1 MYNHI
6 NKIFFSFIFIYLIVG
21 ISLSIT
27 TGISHDEIHE
37 QQTWE
42 INLKAIKSFF
52 IDNNGYEELLNYKD
66 RYFGIA
72 FHLISQPIQFL
83 TFKFVSNI
91 NSMSDAGAYLV
102 SRHIAIFLIFTI
114 SGLCFYRLCNKIS
127 ENYYFSILSTIIYL
141 LYPYLFGHAQM
152 NPKDIPLLSFWLICT
167 YSSLSIFDNYLSLNK
182 FQIRKILLLSFLTVF
197 LVSIRL
203 VGILIFLQYLISFL
217 LLIDIKKINFF
228 EFLKKNIK
236 LIFIFFISFFI
247 FLYLL
252 NPILWK
258 NPLEIINGLNW
269 FSKYK
274 IEVCTLTL
282 GDCMKSLNLT
292 YKYYFIWLFFKLPIF
307 IIFGFLL
314 FPFVEKKLFLNNKI
328 KLYYLSLFISLF
340 SILFILILA
349 KVAIYDE
356 LRHIMFLFP
365 IIFILS
371 LFNFYRFNNKFFY
384 TFAIILIPFLIIDNF
399 KLNRYQYTWLNSFA
413 RYTDIQKNFE
423 LDYWGI
429 SNKNLQK
436 SILNISEKENID
448 SSSCVYGDIYSKAF
462 LENKNFTCFKSYS
475 SIDNPEKR
483 PFFAYQNI
491 RNLKKSD
498 PKDCS
503 LKYLEQYN
511 YLFFD
516 QKLIMGKV
524 WLCN

>member
-1 MYNHI
+1 
-6 NKIFFSFIFIYLIVG
+6 
-21 ISLSIT
+21 
-27 TGISHDEIHE
+27 
-37 QQTWE
+37 
-42 INLKAIKSFF
+42 
-52 IDNNGYEELLNYKD
+52 
-66 RYFGIA
+66 
-72 FHLISQPIQFL
+72 
-83 TFKFVSNI
+83 
-91 NSMSDAGAYLV
+91 
-102 SRHIAIFLIFTI
+102 
-114 SGLCFYRLCNKIS
+114 
-127 ENYYFSILSTIIYL
+127 
-141 LYPYLFGHAQM
+141 
-152 NPKDIPLLSFWLICT
+152 
-167 YSSLSIFDNYLSLNK
+167 
-182 FQIRKILLLSFLTVF
+182 
-197 LVSIRL
+197 
-203 VGILIFLQYLISFL
+203 
-217 LLIDIKKINFF
+217 
-228 EFLKKNIK
+228 
-236 LIFIFFISFFI
+236 
-247 FLYLL
+247 
-252 NPILWK
+252 
-258 NPLEIINGLNW
+258 
-269 FSKYK
+269 
-274 IEVCTLTL
+274 
-282 GDCMKSLNLT
+282 
-292 YKYYFIWLFFKLPIF
+292 
-307 IIFGFLL
+307 LL

-399 KLNRYQYTWLNSFA
+399 KLNPYQYTWLNSFA

-448 SSSCVYGDIYSKAF
+448 SSSCVYGDIYNKAF
-462 LENKNFTCFKSYS
+462 LENKNFTCFKRYS